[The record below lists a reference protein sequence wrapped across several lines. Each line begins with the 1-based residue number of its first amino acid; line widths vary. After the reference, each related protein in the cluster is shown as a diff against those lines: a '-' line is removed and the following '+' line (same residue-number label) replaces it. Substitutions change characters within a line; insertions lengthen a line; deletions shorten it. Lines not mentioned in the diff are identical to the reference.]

1 MWQALFPKLSSDLP
15 PVEDSRDTSLS
26 LMNMA
31 LGFVIWS
38 IEVCL
43 WGCISWR
50 YNWVCLRNRCGD
62 KARNYCFYRQ
72 EHGIFRFLDSW
83 DYGIM
88 GCMRYMGER
97 IQLDEIL
104 IFAIVNDIEDTCK
117 WSDYTI
123 LSIKLIHW
131 NFRIA

>member
-1 MWQALFPKLSSDLP
+1 
-15 PVEDSRDTSLS
+15 
-26 LMNMA
+26 
-31 LGFVIWS
+31 
-38 IEVCL
+38 
-43 WGCISWR
+43 
-50 YNWVCLRNRCGD
+50 
-62 KARNYCFYRQ
+62 
-72 EHGIFRFLDSW
+72 
-83 DYGIM
+83 
-88 GCMRYMGER
+88 MRYMGER